1 LPMEF
6 KALRVP
12 ALTEEVV
19 QNLNTRLPAI
29 KGVQD
34 FQITPETQELYIM
47 FDENQIGFQTLA
59 QELAK
64 AGCPLKNIDAALL
77 F

>member
-1 LPMEF
+1 MEF

-19 QNLNTRLPAI
+19 QNLNARLPAI
-29 KGVQD
+29 EGVQN